1 MEPPTSNERLG
12 RTHMATIELTQNNFS
27 QTIESS
33 PLLLVDFW
41 APWCGPCRAF
51 GPVFEAASEKHDDV
65 VFAKVNTEDEQALA
79 GALEI
84 QAIPT
89 LMAFKQG
96 VLVYSDAG
104 ALPAAALNQLIE
116 QLRDF
121 DVAAAVAADGTDT
134 DADTDAN

>member
-1 MEPPTSNERLG
+1 
-12 RTHMATIELTQNNFS
+12 MATIELTQNNFS